1 MTEASEFKFRAVG
14 VVHTAAQKD
23 DIRDGRS
30 GITSQIEIWQE
41 FEEALD
47 GIEGFSHI
55 FVIGCLNQLRQEQT
69 GVLKVKPRRL
79 LRFGLSPEELP
90 LLGVFSL
97 DSPSRPNPISLSLA
111 QLVSREGRMLNVADL
126 DLFDGT
132 PVLDIKPYQSTY
144 RTERFAVPGWHQT
157 LHDRAGRA

>member
-1 MTEASEFKFRAVG
+1 MFRAVG

-23 DIRDGRS
+23 DLRDGRG
-30 GITSQIEIWQE
+30 GIASQVEIFGE

-55 FVIGCLNQLRQEQT
+55 FVIGYLNQLRQEQT

-79 LRFGLSPEELP
+79 LRFGFSLEDLP

-97 DSPSRPNPISLSLA
+97 DSPSRPNPVSLSLVP
-111 QLVSREGRMLNVADL
+111 LVSRVGRMLNVTDL

-144 RTERFAVPGWHQT
+144 RVDRFAVPGWQQT
-157 LHDRAGRA
+157 FHDRMGHS